1 MSITPHTTE
10 AQVSQ
15 LYDKAEAA
23 TFYEQRYNRGY
34 MDEWPVYKKERV
46 FKLIRQLGLPATGRA
61 LDIGCGNGVFTDV
74 LKQALP
80 KWEVYGAEI
89 SETAVYHANER
100 YPDCHFLVSTDA
112 ALTKMKF
119 DFIFSHHVL
128 EHVYN
133 IREFLSEVNDR
144 LQPQAA
150 MMHICPCGNKGSF
163 DNGIGLMV
171 KNGIDPSRENRLF
184 FEEPGHLRRL
194 TTDDVNNVVKNF
206 GFKLSAEWYAEHYWS
221 AINYITGWERGE
233 VKKLTNYHEAIDKPA
248 QERLKMLRRN
258 LLLLT
263 YLKLP
268 LNTIHALQKKPG
280 KNVKE
285 WIKLIGATSLFPIA
299 KTVDTVVLSK
309 GLAEWEQKK
318 LDRSGSEMYLYFTR
332 GESSPSSNS

>member
-1 MSITPHTTE
+1 MPANTS
-10 AQVSQ
+10 V
-15 LYDKAEAA
+15 LYEKNAA
-23 TFYEQRYNRGY
+23 PEFYEERYVKGY
-34 MDEWPVYKKERV
+34 MDEWPTYKKVRV
-46 FKLIRQLGLPATGRA
+46 FKLIRQLGLPETGRA
-61 LDIGCGNGVFTDV
+61 LDIGCGNGVFTNV
-74 LKQALP
+74 IKQALP

-89 SETAVYHANER
+89 SETAVKHAQKR
-100 YPDCHFLVSTDA
+100 YPNCSFLVSTDETLA
-112 ALTKMKF
+112 KLKF

-133 IREFLSEVNDR
+133 VSEFLAEVNDR
-144 LQPQAA
+144 LEPQAA
-150 MMHICPCGNKGSF
+150 MMHICPCGNEGSF
-163 DNGIGLMV
+163 DNQISRMV
-171 KNGIDPSRENRLF
+171 KNGVDPTRENRLF

-194 TTDDVNNVVKNF
+194 NTEDVINVVKNF